1 MPRSSRLALWCL
13 ALLLCL
19 SLYIKGRVPT
29 GKGEGAAFLRYGTGA
44 GTAGEAEGGL
54 GAAGSAAGP
63 LTLPATGAAR
73 GASSNTGAGFITVR
87 LAGDFPRPGL
97 YRFPDGA
104 SVEAAIKMTLPD
116 APLAKGLNALA
127 HLPLASGDVV
137 TLSAGDGQGA
147 VFSTDRMGV
156 KELMLLGIPLD
167 PDRLQVADWACLPG
181 IGPALSER
189 IVADRHKNGAFGAVE
204 NLLRVRGIGP
214 GKLAAIR
221 RYF

>member
-1 MPRSSRLALWCL
+1 MPRSSRLALWCF

-29 GKGEGAAFLRYGTGA
+29 GKGEGAAFLRPGA
-44 GTAGEAEGGL
+44 GTAGGAQWGA

-63 LTLPATGAAR
+63 LTLPDA
-73 GASSNTGAGFITVR
+73 GASGGASGNAGAGFVTVR

-104 SVEAAIKMTLPD
+104 SVGAAIKMTLHGG
-116 APLAKGLNALA
+116 PLAKGLNALA
-127 HLPLASGDVV
+127 DLPLVSGDVV
-137 TLSAGDGQGA
+137 TLSAGGGQGA

-167 PDRLQVADWACLPG
+167 PDHLQAADWACLPG

-189 IVADRHKNGAFGAVE
+189 IVADRHKNGAFGSLE
-204 NLLRVRGIGP
+204 TLLRVPGIGP